1 MKILGTNIISSLGFT
16 TLDNFEQVKSGV
28 SGVKYYEAGT
38 FNLPEPFVASLIDK
52 IKLEEHFA
60 DMLNHSTLSQNV
72 EADSLTLLERASVL
86 SVVYANREAE
96 VDLSSPHTLF
106 VLSTTKGNIDAI
118 DADYRRFLWQPE
130 HSDSGIQRLY
140 IGSCRSGGSPSV
152 Y

>member
-72 EADSLTLLERASVL
+72 EAYSLTLLERSSVL
-86 SVVYANREAE
+86 
-96 VDLSSPHTLF
+96 
-106 VLSTTKGNIDAI
+106 
-118 DADYRRFLWQPE
+118 
-130 HSDSGIQRLY
+130 
-140 IGSCRSGGSPSV
+140 
-152 Y
+152 